1 MLKYSVPFLYVCVL
15 SVVSCA
21 YIGLCG
27 LLCVALICSWIFWTH
42 IYVLKTS
49 GCLITRWRNT
59 HTHTAVCCCCN
70 PHPGFVPFNS
80 FLSWLLCL
88 VIMSAVVSGRFL
100 QRWRQ
105 HLMST
110 SCSLGQPNNENPRE
124 LKLNLYRTR
133 FAGKKS
139 RTALC
144 ARTTA
149 QHGASILPSHLY
161 LVRILF
167 CWGSSVFTGLIL
179 ESVKRC
185 L

>member
-1 MLKYSVPFLYVCVL
+1 MCVYRSLWSPVCGFDLLMNPLNTHLCFKDIRMFNHTVEKY
-15 SVVSCA
+15 
-21 YIGLCG
+21 
-27 LLCVALICSWIFWTH
+27 TH
-42 IYVLKTS
+42 
-49 GCLITRWRNT
+49 T

-105 HLMST
+105 RLMST
-110 SCSLGQPNNENPRE
+110 SCSSGQPNNGNPRE

-139 RTALC
+139 RTALY

-149 QHGASILPSHLY
+149 QRGASILPSHLY

-179 ESVKRC
+179 GSVKHC
-185 L
+185 P